1 MSINLDCIFRP
12 KSIAVVGAST
22 RKGTIGYVMLNN
34 LIRNNYRGKIYPV
47 NPKADN
53 IDGIKCYH
61 SIAELPERADQA
73 IVVVPRD
80 LVAQSVDECG
90 KAGIPGVVAITA
102 GFKEIG
108 GEGIQKEKEVVDIIR
123 KYGMR
128 MVGPNCYGV
137 INTES
142 AYSLNGTFSKL
153 NPIPGRVAFLSQSG
167 ALGEVVLD
175 YTNRLNLGIS
185 MFISIGNKADIS
197 DIEVLQY
204 WENDPGTEVI
214 LVYIENIENPAEFMH
229 AAKRITSHKPIIAVK
244 AGRTESG
251 AKAIS
256 SHTGVLAGGDVGI
269 DAFFEKC
276 GIVRAYSFEELFDIA
291 MALANQPIPRGD
303 RVAVITNAGGPGILA
318 TDAIETL
325 GLKMARFEPKTI
337 EYLRANLLPMAA
349 VTNPIDVIASGGP
362 EAYGAATQ
370 ASLQDANVDALVV
383 VFVPPI
389 MIDHKAVLNN
399 VIDKVKQ
406 YQNGKTIVA
415 CLMGSPRGIAGT
427 EDLIANNIPVYAF
440 PDGVA
445 RAFAGMTKYRQIR
458 SKPVAEVLHFD
469 VDKNRVSEIID
480 NTKKGGQKF
489 IMGPEGMAILSAY
502 GIKVPG
508 SARATTE
515 QELKAALSKLTP
527 PYVMK
532 TDDPQAVHKTEVG
545 GVVLNLTTPDDAL
558 AAFNDMRRRFTRPD
572 SLFCGV
578 MVQEMVTGRSGS
590 EEPSGSKSGIETIIG
605 MNFDSSVGPLM
616 MFGLGGISVEV
627 MKDVAFRVNPLS
639 KGEVAEMIKSIK
651 GYKLLSGFRGA
662 PPVDFEA
669 LEETMLRLSQLI
681 VDFPELE
688 SFDINPFIASPEKG
702 RSMAVDARFVLKT

>member
-22 RKGTIGYVMLNN
+22 KKGTIGYVMLNN
-34 LIRNNYRGKIYPV
+34 LVRNGYRGEIYPV

-53 IDGIKCYH
+53 IDSIKCYH
-61 SIAELPERADQA
+61 SVAEIPGKVDLA
-73 IVVVPRD
+73 IIVVPRD
-80 LVAQSVDECG
+80 FVAPSLEECG
-90 KAGIPGVVAITA
+90 KAGILGVIAITA

-108 GEGIQKEKEVVDIIR
+108 GEGIQKEKDVVDIIR
-123 KYGMR
+123 KYNMR

-137 INTES
+137 VNTEKTC
-142 AYSLNGTFSKL
+142 SLNATFSKL
-153 NPIPGRVAFLSQSG
+153 NPIRGRVAFLSQSG

-204 WENDPGTEVI
+204 WENNPGTDVI
-214 LVYIENIENPAEFMH
+214 LIYVENIENPDEFMRV
-229 AAKRITSHKPIIAVK
+229 ARRITAHKPIIAVK

-276 GIVRAYSFEELFDIA
+276 GIMRAYSFEELFDIA
-291 MALANQPIPRGD
+291 MALANQPVPRGD

-325 GLKMARFEPKTI
+325 GLKMARFEPATI

-349 VTNPIDVIASGGP
+349 VNNPIDVIASGGP
-362 EAYGAATQ
+362 DAYGAATE
-370 ASLQDANVDALVV
+370 ASLKDPNVDALVV
-383 VFVPPI
+383 IFVPPM

-399 VIDKVKQ
+399 VIEKVKL
-406 YQNGKTIVA
+406 YQDGKTVVA
-415 CLMGSPRGIAGT
+415 CLMGSPSGIAGT

-445 RAFAGMTKYRQIR
+445 RALAGMKKYRQFK
-458 SKPVAEVLHFD
+458 SKPVQEPPRFEVD
-469 VDKNRVSEIID
+469 INRVREIID
-480 NTKKGGQKF
+480 EARKGGRQF
-489 IMGPEGMAILSAY
+489 IMGPEGMTILFAY
-502 GIKVPG
+502 GIKIPG
-508 SARATTE
+508 SAKAKTE
-515 QELKAALSKLTP
+515 DELKGAISKLAP
-527 PYVMK
+527 PFVMK
-532 TDDPQAVHKTEVG
+532 TDDPQVVHKTEVG
-545 GVVLNLTTPDDAL
+545 GVILNIKTTADAMT
-558 AAFNDMRRRFTRPD
+558 AFETMRRKFTRPD
-572 SLFCGV
+572 GSFRGV
-578 MVQEMVTGRSGS
+578 MIQEMITGGV
-590 EEPSGSKSGIETIIG
+590 ETIIG
-605 MNFDSSVGPLM
+605 MNLDSSVGSLL
-616 MFGLGGISVEV
+616 MFGLGGVSVEV
-627 MKDVAFRVNPLS
+627 MKDVAFKVNPLS
-639 KGEVAEMIKSIK
+639 VSEASEMVRSVKGF
-651 GYKLLSGFRGA
+651 KLLNGFRGA

-669 LEETMLRLSQLI
+669 LEETILRLSQLA

-688 SFDINPFIASPEKG
+688 SFDVNPFIASPEKC
-702 RSMAVDARFVLKT
+702 RSVAVDARFVLKV

>member
-12 KSIAVVGAST
+12 KSIAVVGASAKT
-22 RKGTIGYVMLNN
+22 GAIGYVMLNN

-53 IDGIKCYH
+53 IEGIKCYH
-61 SIAELPERADQA
+61 SIADLPERADQA
-73 IVVVPRD
+73 VVVVPRD
-80 LVAQSVDECG
+80 FVAQSVEECG
-90 KAGIPGVVAITA
+90 QAGIPGVVAITA

-137 INTES
+137 INTQSE
-142 AYSLNGTFSKL
+142 YSLNGTFSKL

-214 LVYIENIENPAEFMH
+214 LVYIENIENFAEFMRV
-229 AAKRITSHKPIIAVK
+229 AKRITSHKPIIAVK

-337 EYLRANLLPMAA
+337 DYLRANLLPMAA

-370 ASLQDANVDALVV
+370 ASLQDPNVDALVV

-406 YQNGKTIVA
+406 YQNGPQDPVDKTVVA

-445 RAFAGMTKYRQIR
+445 RALAGMTKYRQIK
-458 SKPVAEVLHFD
+458 SKPKAEILHFD
-469 VDKNRVSEIID
+469 ANKNRVKEIID
-480 NTKKGGQKF
+480 NAEKDNRKF
-489 IMGPEGMAILSAY
+489 IMGPEGAAILSAY

-508 SARATTE
+508 SAKASTE
-515 QELKAALSKLTP
+515 PELKAALSTLTP

-532 TDDPQAVHKTEVG
+532 TDDPQIVHKTEVG
-545 GVVLNLTTPDDAL
+545 GVVLNLKTPGEAL
-558 AAFNDMRRRFTRPD
+558 ATFNDMRRRFAHPD
-572 SLFCGV
+572 RSFCGV
-578 MVQEMVTGRSGS
+578 MVQEMVTG
-590 EEPSGSKSGIETIIG
+590 GIETIIG

-627 MKDVAFRVNPLS
+627 MKDVAFKVNPLS
-639 KGEVAEMIKSIK
+639 KGEAAEMIRSIK

-662 PPVDFEA
+662 PAVDFEA
-669 LEETMLRLSQLI
+669 LEETMLRLSQLAA
-681 VDFPELE
+681 DFPELE